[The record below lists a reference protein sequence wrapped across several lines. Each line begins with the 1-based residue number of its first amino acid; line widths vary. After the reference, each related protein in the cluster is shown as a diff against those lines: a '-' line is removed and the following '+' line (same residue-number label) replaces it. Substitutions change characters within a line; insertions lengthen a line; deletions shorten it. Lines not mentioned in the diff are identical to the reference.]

1 MNDQISNICST
12 PPGRMEAFE
21 EFKRDEGSE
30 INRILTEN
38 KGIVLIYAVNSQ
50 ISTLCHSTYIANW
63 SLRLPTVSLVQ
74 RLHVCTC

>member
-1 MNDQISNICST
+1 MTHQISNISST

-38 KGIVLIYAVNSQ
+38 KGILLLYAVNSQ
-50 ISTLCHSTYIANW
+50 ISMLCHSTCMTDW
-63 SLRLPTVSLVQ
+63 SLR
-74 RLHVCTC
+74 